1 MCKDNA
7 DKNCYVYLEIKTDSY
22 IREDEIK
29 EMKSSKEDI
38 IEITPIIEA
47 KENDEAEDLLKEEK
61 FEDLFKSFYKKQRGV
76 EPNSEVL
83 EMLNS
88 LIADIEE

>member
-1 MCKDNA
+1 
-7 DKNCYVYLEIKTDSY
+7 
-22 IREDEIK
+22 
-29 EMKSSKEDI
+29 MKSSKADI
-38 IEITPIIEA
+38 IEIKPIIEA
-47 KENDEAEDLLKEEK
+47 KENEEAEEDLLKEEK

-76 EPNSEVL
+76 EPTSEVL